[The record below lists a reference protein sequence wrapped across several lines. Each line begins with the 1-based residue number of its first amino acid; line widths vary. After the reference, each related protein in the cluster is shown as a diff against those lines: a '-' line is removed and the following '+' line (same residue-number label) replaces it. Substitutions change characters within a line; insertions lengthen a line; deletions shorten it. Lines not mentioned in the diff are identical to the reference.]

1 MRYLNLG
8 CGSRFH
14 PTWTNLDVISSNAA
28 VRACDLSKGI
38 PFPDNSFQ
46 VVYHSH
52 LLEHFP
58 KDKAF
63 ELMQECRRVLE
74 TGGVIR
80 VAVPD
85 LEQIVRMYLKA
96 LELSC
101 QGDETWQ
108 HNYEWLMI
116 QLYDQAVREQSGGAF
131 LKYLQRGTIPN
142 EDFVC
147 SRSGEARRI
156 IQQFRGRLLDG
167 STAGAR
173 TRPSWRALRAWPRV
187 LRAAMLRVILG
198 EKDYAALGVARFRSS
213 GEIHHWMY
221 DQYSLATLLRRA
233 GFADPKRFDA
243 SESRIPGW
251 VAYNLD
257 TEPDGAVYK
266 PDSLYMEAVKA

>member
-1 MRYLNLG
+1 
-8 CGSRFH
+8 
-14 PTWTNLDVISSNAA
+14 
-28 VRACDLSKGI
+28 
-38 PFPDNSFQ
+38 

-96 LELSC
+96 LELSL
-101 QGDETWQ
+101 QGDEEWQ

-116 QLYDQAVREQSGGAF
+116 QLYDRAVRGQSGGGF
-131 LKYLQRGTIPN
+131 LKYLQRNTIPN
-142 EDFVC
+142 EEFVC

-156 IQQFRGRLLDG
+156 IQGFRDRTLNG
-167 STAGAR
+167 SRSA
-173 TRPSWRALRAWPRV
+173 TRSKSSWRVFRRWPGV
-187 LRAAMLRVILG
+187 LRSAILRVILG
-198 EKDYAALGVARFRSS
+198 EKDYAALGVARFRSG

-221 DQYSLATLLRRA
+221 DQYSLATLLRRV

-243 SESRIPGW
+243 NQSRIPGW

-266 PDSLYMEAVKA
+266 PDSLYMEAVKN

>member
-1 MRYLNLG
+1 MRCLNLG

-14 PTWTNLDVISSNAA
+14 PTWTNLDAISSNAA
-28 VRACDLSKGI
+28 VRACDLNKGI

-52 LLEHFP
+52 VLEHFP

-96 LELSC
+96 LELSL

-116 QLYDQAVREQSGGAF
+116 QLYDQAVANNRAENF
-131 LKYLQRGTIPN
+131 LSICR
-142 EDFVC
+142 
-147 SRSGEARRI
+147 EARFLTRTS
-156 IQQFRGRLLDG
+156 FA
-167 STAGAR
+167 AGAER
-173 TRPSWRALRAWPRV
+173 HDVSC
-187 LRAAMLRVILG
+187 
-198 EKDYAALGVARFRSS
+198 RSFEV
-213 GEIHHWMY
+213 G
-221 DQYSLATLLRRA
+221 R
-233 GFADPKRFDA
+233 
-243 SESRIPGW
+243 
-251 VAYNLD
+251 
-257 TEPDGAVYK
+257 
-266 PDSLYMEAVKA
+266 